1 VDHRRYSFIAHG
13 QMQFWNP
20 LPAGSL
26 LKLIRELPLPNGA
39 QVLDYGCGEG
49 ELALQLALW
58 HRATITGVDPNP
70 EAIARCRSKLP
81 GTFLAEPFQ
90 PERFQPAS
98 FDLIANLGASPGM
111 PQLLREVAPL
121 LRPAAHL
128 LIGDIYWR
136 RPPSDTY
143 LAFLGATGAPN
154 KPCSPATPTGTATNT
169 TTMPTWSPSSTPIVT
184 TPPGP
189 NSKRAAA
196 PGAPCTSSTAAAVW
210 ALRFITRE
218 LQDERGVGW
227 SR

>member
-1 VDHRRYSFIAHG
+1 
-13 QMQFWNP
+13 MQFWNP

-26 LKLIRELPLPNGA
+26 LKLLRELPLPNGA

-49 ELALQLALW
+49 ELSLQLALW

-143 LAFLGATGAPN
+143 LAFLGATGA
-154 KPCSPATPTGTATNT
+154 STPTLDDHHA
-169 TTMPTWSPSSTPIVT
+169 
-184 TPPGP
+184 
-189 NSKRAAA
+189 
-196 PGAPCTSSTAAAVW
+196 
-210 ALRFITRE
+210 ALRASGFTLEQTLLASDADWDRYEHDYDANMVAFLNTHRDDPAWSEFETRRRAWRTMY
-218 LQDERGVGW
+218 LQHGRGCMGFALYHAR
-227 SR
+227 SAG